1 MKDRVPKYPGRVK
14 ITRSDGTS
22 EYATIERA
30 DEPVSGNEGT
40 PLNKA
45 TLLSDDTAAML
56 GFATSDDPTVD
67 DALQGLYEHI
77 CQRGLMESGY
87 YTGTGATLEKS
98 LSFDFAPKAI
108 FISTETRAQ
117 LSYVIMT
124 DMLPT
129 SYSSSTNAL
138 FQIGSGSSDYYQYA
152 KKNSDGTCITWRPY
166 NSKYGYGSPNETGEK
181 YYYVAIG

>member
-56 GFATSDDPTVD
+56 GFTTSDDPTVD
-67 DALQGLYEHI
+67 DALKKLPNVSKTFLQSDLYMYITQTHPMLLLSPYKDACMLDITGNHEHAARTI
-77 CQRGLMESGY
+77 
-87 YTGTGATLEKS
+87 S
-98 LSFDFAPKAI
+98 LSGNAESIVVYDDYEVA
-108 FISTETRAQ
+108 TR
-117 LSYVIMT
+117 
-124 DMLPT
+124 
-129 SYSSSTNAL
+129 
-138 FQIGSGSSDYYQYA
+138 
-152 KKNSDGTCITWRPY
+152 R
-166 NSKYGYGSPNETGEK
+166 
-181 YYYVAIG
+181 

>member
-14 ITRSDGTS
+14 ITQSDGTS
-22 EYATIERA
+22 EYVTIERA

-45 TLLSDDTAAML
+45 TLLSDDTATMI
-56 GFATSDDPTVD
+56 GFTSSDNPTVD

-77 CQRGLMESGY
+77 CQRGFMESGY
-87 YTGTGATLEKS
+87 YTGTGVTLERS

-108 FISTETRAQ
+108 FISAESLAQ
-117 LSYVIMT
+117 LQYVIMT

-129 SYSSSTNAL
+129 SYSSGTNAL
-138 FQIGSGSSDYYQYA
+138 FTLSGGSSDYYQYA
-152 KKNSDGTCITWRPY
+152 KKSSDGTSITWRPY
-166 NSKYGYGSPNETGEK
+166 NSKYGYGSPNASGTK